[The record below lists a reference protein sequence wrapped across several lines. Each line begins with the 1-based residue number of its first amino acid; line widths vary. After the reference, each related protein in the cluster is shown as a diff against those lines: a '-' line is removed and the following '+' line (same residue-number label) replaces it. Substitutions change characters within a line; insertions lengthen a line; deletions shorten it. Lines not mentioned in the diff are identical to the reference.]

1 MKAFLLAAGLGT
13 RLRPLTDTLPK
24 CLVPI
29 RGRPL
34 LDHWLDHLLGDEIV
48 DSVRINTHHLAG
60 QVRAH
65 VAQSRWRDRIELVHE
80 ETLLGTGGTVLA
92 SREWFGSDPFLV
104 LHADNLTDADVG
116 DLVAAHRAADADILL
131 TLLAFRTD
139 RPRDCGILELDPRGR
154 VTAFHEKVTDPP
166 GDLANG
172 AIYVF
177 APEILD
183 RLTALR
189 RPVIDLST
197 EVIPFLIPRIQARV
211 HSGFF
216 RDIGSPEALADAEA
230 RFPERSWPHRSP

>member
-1 MKAFLLAAGLGT
+1 MKAVLLAAGLGT
-13 RLRPLTDTLPK
+13 RLRPLTETVPK

-34 LDHWLDHLLGDEIV
+34 LDYWLDHLLGQGIV
-48 DSVRINTHHLAG
+48 DEVRINTHHLADR
-60 QVRAH
+60 VREH
-65 VAQSRWRDRIELVHE
+65 VAQSRWRDRITLAHE

-92 SREWFGSDPFLV
+92 SREWLGSAPFLV
-104 LHADNLTDADVG
+104 LHADNLTDANIG
-116 DLVAAHRAADADILL
+116 ELVEAHRAADADILV

-154 VTAFHEKVTDPP
+154 VTAFHEKVADPP

-172 AIYVF
+172 AVYVF
-177 APEILD
+177 APAVLD
-183 RLTALR
+183 RLSGLG

-197 EVIPFLIPRIQARV
+197 EVIPFLVPRIQARV
-211 HSGFF
+211 HRGFF

-230 RFPERSWPHRSP
+230 RFPRRG